1 MPTNCIEMIS
11 WDDGFRGGGKEFSES
26 REYSELGWIIMDFDN
41 EVLDL
46 AKRKYITS
54 STPQSTP
61 GNETAKAFSQKIY
74 LAARGL

>member
-1 MPTNCIEMIS
+1 MPTNYVGMIDC
-11 WDDGFRGGGKEFSES
+11 DDGFRGGKEFSEF

-41 EVLDL
+41 EELDL
-46 AKRKYITS
+46 SKRKYITS
-54 STPQSTP
+54 SIPQSTP

>member
-1 MPTNCIEMIS
+1 
-11 WDDGFRGGGKEFSES
+11 
-26 REYSELGWIIMDFDN
+26 MDFDD
-41 EVLDL
+41 EELDL
-46 AKRKYITS
+46 SKRKYKLS